1 MSRRWSGSRRRG
13 STRDAST
20 HAESLFLKALS
31 AQPSSAAAAFG
42 AGRVALARQAYR
54 EAVERFE
61 RALAIQSGAT
71 AIHYPLAMAY
81 RALGDRTSA
90 DAHLSRRGEVWPA
103 LSDPLREQQAD
114 LIESVSLYE
123 RRGVQALGAQDWPS
137 AIAAFRKGLEL
148 DPDDAA
154 LRHRLATA
162 LYAAGD
168 QAGATREFEEVLRR
182 HPGYVKAHVSLG
194 LLDNL
199 NGRYQRAIDRFAAAL
214 QLDRHHPEARLG
226 LAEALRVSGRPEAS
240 LAHYEEAIR
249 HRPSGARSM
258 DGRCDGADRPCDAR
272 QKRASGSRARGA
284 CIRISRS

>member
-1 MSRRWSGSRRRG
+1 M
-13 STRDAST
+13 
-20 HAESLFLKALS
+20 
-31 AQPSSAAAAFG
+31 
-42 AGRVALARQAYR
+42 
-54 EAVERFE
+54 
-61 RALAIQSGAT
+61 
-71 AIHYPLAMAY
+71 
-81 RALGDRTSA
+81 
-90 DAHLSRRGEVWPA
+90 
-103 LSDPLREQQAD
+103 
-114 LIESVSLYE
+114 IESVSLYE

-249 HRPSGARSM
+249 IDPAVPEAWMGGAMALMTLR
-258 DGRCDGADRPCDAR
+258 RTPEAR
-272 QKRASGSRARGA
+272 EWLSRARRVHPDQPKLKELEA
-284 CIRISRS
+284 MLR

>member
-1 MSRRWSGSRRRG
+1 M
-13 STRDAST
+13 
-20 HAESLFLKALS
+20 
-31 AQPSSAAAAFG
+31 QPSSAAAAFG
-42 AGRVALARQAYR
+42 AGRAALARQAYR

-61 RALAIQSGAT
+61 RALSIRAAQRP
-71 AIHYPLAMAY
+71 IHYPLAMAY
-81 RALGDRTSA
+81 RALGRSGRSA

-123 RRGVQALGAQDWPS
+123 RRGVQALGAQRLAG

-148 DPDDAA
+148 DPGDPA

-168 QAGATREFEEVLRR
+168 QAGAMREFEEVLRR
-182 HPGYVKAHVSLG
+182 HPGVREGARQPGHDAGQSERPLPAM
-194 LLDNL
+194 
-199 NGRYQRAIDRFAAAL
+199 RSIDLRQPL

-249 HRPSGARSM
+249 LDPAVPEAWMGGAMALMTLR
-258 DGRCDGADRPCDAR
+258 RTAE
-272 QKRASGSRARGA
+272 RASGSRERGA